1 MGQLEMCSWLIDF
14 TAMETQ
20 FESLGAFS
28 GGGEKTAVLS
38 GGGLWVFLW
47 KVCKGGSNVSF

>member
-28 GGGEKTAVLS
+28 GGGGKNSCVKWRGALGISLEGV
-38 GGGLWVFLW
+38 
-47 KVCKGGSNVSF
+47 

>member
-28 GGGEKTAVLS
+28 GGGEKQL
-38 GGGLWVFLW
+38 
-47 KVCKGGSNVSF
+47 C

>member
-20 FESLGAFS
+20 FESLGAFLV
-28 GGGEKTAVLS
+28 GGKKEL
-38 GGGLWVFLW
+38 
-47 KVCKGGSNVSF
+47 C